1 MNKRKKYQEYQ
12 KRKPGGARRTGI
24 TARLF
29 IATAAIFIL
38 FYLIVLA
45 VQLLVFPQF
54 YEHRKMTKLERGA
67 EELAALYEEDPGRF
81 EQGDSSALL
90 RLRREDVNAALTD
103 LDGNNMANDPF
114 RIQVVRSDGR
124 VLDVSLFYL
133 VVAYRS
139 ELERLK
145 LSAGESVRLYGE
157 FGEGRDQNTFYAFY
171 LGSADAGEKGTE
183 GKEAG
188 ENGVVNESQAVTGT
202 LLTPKLPDTSKLSR
216 RMGLLYLV
224 LDEFFPLSDED
235 RSRLKRMEP
244 IELKWIDSFS
254 GNRSGLRIQP
264 VRGEGGEVKLLIL
277 VTSLQ
282 EIKETNS
289 ALRVFYTYLGAGG
302 LVLIILLSIF
312 YSRIVTRP
320 LLRLNERAEKMKN
333 LDFAGEQPLQRGDEL
348 GNLSNTLFELSSKLG
363 TTLEELNESNQRL
376 TREIEEKKALEQLQ
390 KDFFANASH
399 ELKTPISIVR
409 GFAEGMR
416 DGIGAGRQDH
426 YINVILEESEKMEH
440 LVQDMLALLR
450 LDSPAVKLYKSPVL
464 LSELTEETLQKL
476 VYRMREKGLAA
487 RIVRQD
493 EQTVIADAGK
503 IEQVV
508 LNLLT
513 NAIRHAEPGSTIEI
527 GVRGENG
534 RCTYSV
540 HNAGAAIPEPY
551 LNRIWER
558 FFRVEAARDRESGG
572 TGLGLAI
579 VKRILELHGCEYQ
592 ARNEQ
597 GGVTFE
603 LVFKD

>member
-1 MNKRKKYQEYQ
+1 MTKRSGG
-12 KRKPGGARRTGI
+12 KRRRTGI

-29 IATAAIFIL
+29 LVTAAIFML
-38 FYLIVLA
+38 FYAIVLA
-45 VQLLVFPQF
+45 GQILVFPQF

-67 EELAALYEEDPGRF
+67 EELAAWYEEDPARF
-81 EQGDSSALL
+81 EQGDSSFLT
-90 RLRREDVNAALTD
+90 RLRRDDVNAALTD
-103 LDGNNMANDPF
+103 FDGNNMANDPF
-114 RIQVVRSDGR
+114 RIQVVRSDGQ

-157 FGEGRDQNTFYAFY
+157 FGEGGDAKTFYAFY
-171 LGSADAGEKGTE
+171 LGAADAAE
-183 GKEAG
+183 GGREAG
-188 ENGVVNESQAVTGT
+188 ERGAQNEAQAITGT
-202 LLTPKLPDTSKLSR
+202 LLTKQLPDTSKLSR

-224 LDEFFPLSDED
+224 LDEFFPLSDSYRET
-235 RSRLKRMEP
+235 LEQMKP
-244 IELKWIDSFS
+244 VELKWIDSFS
-254 GNRSGLRIQP
+254 GNRSGIRIQP
-264 VRGEGGEVKLLIL
+264 VRGADGEIKLLIL

-289 ALRVFYTYLGAGG
+289 ALRVFYAYLGAGG
-302 LVLIILLSIF
+302 LILIVLLSIF

-320 LLRLNERAEKMKN
+320 LLRLNERAENMKN
-333 LDFAGEQPLQRGDEL
+333 LDFAGEQPPHRSDEL

-363 TTLEELNESNQRL
+363 ATLEELSDTNARL
-376 TREIEEKKALEQLQ
+376 TREIEEKKQLEQLQ

-426 YINVILEESEKMEH
+426 YIGVILEESEKMER
-440 LVQDMLALLR
+440 LVQDMLELLR

-464 LSELTEETLQKL
+464 LSELTEQALQKL

-487 RIVRQD
+487 RIVRQN
-493 EQTVIADAGK
+493 ERTVIVDVGK

-527 GVRGENG
+527 DVCEEGG
-534 RCTYSV
+534 RCVYSV
-540 HNAGAAIPEPY
+540 HNAGAGIPEAY
-551 LNRIWER
+551 LSRIWER
-558 FFRVEAARDRESGG
+558 FFRAEAARDRESGG

-579 VKRILELHGCEYQ
+579 VKRILELHDCEYE

-603 LVFKD
+603 VAFPD

>member
-1 MNKRKKYQEYQ
+1 MNKRKNN
-12 KRKPGGARRTGI
+12 RARRTGI

-29 IATAAIFIL
+29 LVTAAIFIL
-38 FYLIVLA
+38 FYAIVLA
-45 VQLLVFPQF
+45 GQILVFPQF

-67 EELAALYEEDPGRF
+67 EELAAWYEEDPARF
-81 EQGDSSALL
+81 EQGDVSALL

-103 LDGNNMANDPF
+103 FDGNNMANDPF
-114 RIQVVRSDGR
+114 RIQVVRSDGQ

-139 ELERLK
+139 ELEKLK
-145 LSAGESVRLYGE
+145 LSGGESVRLYGE
-157 FGEGRDQNTFYAFY
+157 FGQGGDAKTFYAFY
-171 LGSADAGEKGTE
+171 LGAAE
-183 GKEAG
+183 GGREAG
-188 ENGVVNESQAVTGT
+188 EPGIQNEEQAITGT
-202 LLTPKLPDTSKLSR
+202 MLTKQLPDTSKLSR

-224 LDEFFPLSDED
+224 LDEFFPLSDAYRD
-235 RSRLKRMEP
+235 TLKQMKP

-254 GNRSGLRIQP
+254 GNRSGIRIQP
-264 VRGEGGEVKLLIL
+264 VHGADGEIKLLIL

-289 ALRVFYTYLGAGG
+289 ALRVFYAYLGAGG
-302 LVLIILLSIF
+302 LILIILLSIF

-320 LLRLNERAEKMKN
+320 LLRLNERAENMKN
-333 LDFAGEQPLQRGDEL
+333 LNFAGEQPPHRSDEL

-363 TTLEELNESNQRL
+363 ATLEELSDTNARL
-376 TREIEEKKALEQLQ
+376 TREIEEKKQLEQLQ

-416 DGIGAGRQDH
+416 DGIGVGRQDH
-426 YINVILEESEKMEH
+426 YIGVILEESEKMEH
-440 LVQDMLALLR
+440 LVQDMLELLR

-464 LSELTEETLQKL
+464 LSELTEQALQKL
-476 VYRMREKGLAA
+476 VYRMREKDLAA
-487 RIVRQD
+487 RIVRQNERTAIVD
-493 EQTVIADAGK
+493 VGK

-527 GVRGENG
+527 DVCGEAG
-534 RCTYSV
+534 CCVYSV

-551 LNRIWER
+551 LPRIWER
-558 FFRVEAARDRESGG
+558 FFRAEAARDRESGG

-579 VKRILELHGCEYQ
+579 VRRILELHGCAYE
-592 ARNEQ
+592 ARNER

-603 LVFKD
+603 LTVPD